1 MSRTKWAFGC
11 NTNGEKKK
19 KRAPGVKFAGG
30 DSMFT
35 FVFYNIYL

>member
-11 NTNGEKKK
+11 NTNGKKK